1 MIKQNSE
8 EALSSI
14 QIPGPSPLSPNQEKK
29 IPREV
34 LRSAWELLPIEE
46 KRNCTLKLVLI
57 NHNFFTAYFREIW
70 LIILLITLI
79 VIFLSLL
86 LFIKEK
92 AWAIS
97 VLMAFYL
104 SVLLASVRLFAQ
116 YRKCCIS
123 KRIFLYNGYFVFR
136 RIYWWGGGG
145 TELLFSLRRWVFYI
159 FL

>member
-1 MIKQNSE
+1 MIKQNSD
-8 EALSSI
+8 EALSAI
-14 QIPGPSPLSPNQEKK
+14 QIPGSSSPTANQDKK

-34 LRSAWELLPIEE
+34 LRAAWELLPTEE

-70 LIILLITLI
+70 LIILLTTLI

-97 VLMAFYL
+97 VLMTFYI
-104 SVLLASVRLFAQ
+104 SVLLASLKLFSQ

-123 KRIFLYNGYFVFR
+123 K
-136 RIYWWGGGG
+136 
-145 TELLFSLRRWVFYI
+145 
-159 FL
+159 